1 MQDDGL
7 YTCDMGC
14 FSTTYCMH
22 RVSALLTHY
31 SGIKQLSNKTAYRGS
46 ES

>member
-1 MQDDGL
+1 MQDGGL

-14 FSTTYCMH
+14 FSTYCMH

-31 SGIKQLSNKTAYRGS
+31 SGIKWLSKTAYRGS